1 MIKSHVL
8 IAVALVALGACS
20 KRGDGETNL
29 RDLRL
34 NRGSPEEFAIIPNKP
49 LETPPSFSELPQPTP
64 GQSNRTDVTP
74 LKDAVAA
81 LGGNPARL
89 DVAGAPSSDGALVNS
104 ATRFGVQSNIRGVLA
119 DEDLAFRKRKSL
131 FNWKL
136 VKDDEYNRAY
146 RSQALDPYLWL
157 RQVRKPGSNVRT
169 PSAPPQQ

>member
-49 LETPPSFSELPQPTP
+49 LETPPSFTELPQPTL
-64 GQSNRTDVTP
+64 GQGNRTDVTP

-89 DVAGAPSSDGALVNS
+89 DVTGAPSSDGALVSS

-146 RSQALDPYLWL
+146 QSQTLDAYEWL